1 MIRAPEGLRT
11 VYRKTGA
18 VLAPAPHPIAREAA
32 MIPFVREIEF
42 EYGRCDQV
50 SPSIRRVVADNPGP
64 FTYVGTGT
72 YVVGRG
78 TVAVIDPGPDL
89 DVHLR
94 ALLAALE
101 GETVSHI
108 LVTHHHSD
116 HSPLARPL
124 QDVTGATIF
133 GRRAP
138 HLGDLAPGLALE
150 AGEDDGFRPD
160 VEVADGDVFEG
171 PGWTLRAV
179 TTPGHTSNHVCFALE
194 EENALFSGDH
204 VMGWST
210 TVITPPD
217 GDMGDY
223 FASLEKVRAQG
234 FDTLWPT
241 HGAPVRDVA
250 PFLQAY
256 ADHRRSREAQVLAAL
271 AAGPTTIK
279 AMVPTL
285 YAAVDPR
292 LHPAAAMSVLAHM
305 LLLVKQGQVAC
316 DGEPGLDSEY
326 RLA

>member
-1 MIRAPEGLRT
+1 
-11 VYRKTGA
+11 
-18 VLAPAPHPIAREAA
+18 

-50 SPSIRRVVADNPGP
+50 SPLIRRVIADNPGP

-72 YVVGRG
+72 YIVGRG

-89 DVHLR
+89 DGHLQ

-101 GETVSHI
+101 GERVSHI

-124 QDVTGATIF
+124 QKATGATIH

-138 HLGDLAPGLALE
+138 HLAELAPGLALE
-150 AGEDDGFRPD
+150 AGEDEGFRPD
-160 VEVADGDVFEG
+160 VEIADGDVLRRSGLDPAGRDHAGPHLQPRLLRPEGGERPVLRRPCHGLVDHGDHPARRRHGRLFRQPREGEG
-171 PGWTLRAV
+171 P
-179 TTPGHTSNHVCFALE
+179 
-194 EENALFSGDH
+194 
-204 VMGWST
+204 
-210 TVITPPD
+210 
-217 GDMGDY
+217 
-223 FASLEKVRAQG
+223 G

-250 PFLQAY
+250 PFIQAY
-256 ADHRRSREAQVLAAL
+256 ADHRRGREAQVLGAL
-271 AAGPTTIK
+271 AQGPTTIK

-292 LHPAAAMSVLAHM
+292 LHPAAAMSVLAHL
-305 LLLVKQGQVAC
+305 LLLVKAGRVTC
-316 DGEPGLDSEY
+316 DGEPGLDSLY